1 MCIHTELGRSMNSNR
16 TVFNSTLEK
25 PRNKTLSIMEIYLPH
40 LLWHW
45 LLLLACLKDGLT
57 CHISFEAITVMH
69 LTSNS
74 LSHTMSARRKRYII
88 DGDITGRCWTLLCF
102 EDYCKCSRLVGELT
116 EIVGSTEPAIT
127 LVSSSLPH
135 LQVEGRPDGQCR
147 PEPSCR
153 LS

>member
-1 MCIHTELGRSMNSNR
+1 MVNHGNISFSSPMTLVTSPCLLERWPYMC
-16 TVFNSTLEK
+16 
-25 PRNKTLSIMEIYLPH
+25 
-40 LLWHW
+40 
-45 LLLLACLKDGLT
+45 
-57 CHISFEAITVMH
+57 ISFEAITVMH

-88 DGDITGRCWTLLCF
+88 DGDITGRCWTPLSF
-102 EDYCKCSRLVGELT
+102 EDYCKCSRLLGELT

-127 LVSSSLPH
+127 SVSRSLPH

-147 PEPSCR
+147 PEPNCR